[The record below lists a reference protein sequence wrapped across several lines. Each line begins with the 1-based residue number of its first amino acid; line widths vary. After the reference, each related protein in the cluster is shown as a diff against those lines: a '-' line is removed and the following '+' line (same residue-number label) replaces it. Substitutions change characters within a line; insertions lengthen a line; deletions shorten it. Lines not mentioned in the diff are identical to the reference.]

1 MGGRAGQRRGR
12 FRAARTLLIVAAL
25 SAAIAP
31 GCTTAVLH
39 DLDEQAANESFTA
52 LNRAGIAAEKIADEG
67 LQVRTFSLRVARSEA
82 SRALEVLRGQGLPRE
97 RRHGFAEVYGQPSL
111 IPTTSEERARYLTA
125 TAGEIER
132 TLETAEG
139 IIGARVHLV
148 AEETDPL
155 ALAASGP
162 GDGKPHAAARA
173 AVLVKTARGQAALP
187 IPDIQRLVAG
197 SVPGL
202 APAAVTVVV
211 SAVPEAPGRDL
222 GSLTAVGPLRVTPS
236 SRGPLI
242 AVFAVGLTLIAALA
256 TMLLV
261 SLRRKP

>member
-1 MGGRAGQRRGR
+1 MGGCAGPGTGR
-12 FRAARTLLIVAAL
+12 FRAARALLIVAA
-25 SAAIAP
+25 AAALAS

-39 DLDEQAANESFTA
+39 DLDEQAANESVTA
-52 LNRAGIAAEKIADEG
+52 LDRAGIAAEKVADDG
-67 LQVRTFSLRVARSEA
+67 LQARAFSLRVARSEA
-82 SRALEVLRGQGLPRE
+82 NHALEVLRGHGLPRE
-97 RRHGFAEVYGQPSL
+97 RRHGFAEVYGKPSL
-111 IPTTSEERARYLTA
+111 IPTAWEERARYLAA

-148 AEETDPL
+148 AEESDPL
-155 ALAASGP
+155 ALATSGP
-162 GDGKPHAAARA
+162 GEGKSRPAARA
-173 AVLVKTARGQAALP
+173 AVLVKTAPAGAALP
-187 IPDIQRLVAG
+187 AGDIQRLVAG

-202 APAAVTVVV
+202 EPAAVTVVV
-211 SAVPEAPGRDL
+211 SAASQTPGREL
-222 GSLTAVGPLRVTPS
+222 GPLASVGPLRVMPS

-261 SLRRKP
+261 SLRRRP